1 MVAGKKVNFVTKRR
15 LRVTADDF
23 GFTPG
28 VTDGILEAHEKG
40 IVTHTSIMAGGL
52 DVDRAVALS
61 RKMPGLRVGVHL
73 TLTWGNPLSSPS
85 SVPSLLGA
93 DGKFVSLGEFLKR
106 FLMGR
111 LDRGEVA
118 REWEAQIQR
127 VTRFGISPT
136 HLDSHHHLHLLPGL
150 LPLAAQCAHKYEVPW
165 LRRPA
170 ETIWQGLHFPSA
182 LPKQVIFRILALR
195 HWPLPT
201 SDAFRGLSIQGR
213 RDYAKL
219 LTRTIRGL
227 PRGTTEFMVHPGKPD
242 TLLEKEDTFIW
253 EREFELKGLCDPGVK
268 RLLKDLN
275 IELDR
280 PVQGSGE
287 ESL

>member
-1 MVAGKKVNFVTKRR
+1 MDFTSKRR

-52 DVDRAVALS
+52 DFDRAVALS
-61 RKMPGLRVGVHL
+61 RERPALGVGIHL

-85 SVPSLLGA
+85 SIPSLVGPE
-93 DGKFVSLGEFLKR
+93 GKLVSLGEILKR
-106 FLMGR
+106 FLLGR

-127 VTRFGISPT
+127 VTRSGISPT
-136 HLDSHHHLHLLPGL
+136 HIDSHHHLHLLPGL
-150 LPLAAQCAHKYEVPW
+150 LPLAAQGAHKYHVPW

-170 ETIWQGLHFPSA
+170 EAIWQGFSSHPA
-182 LPKQVIFRILALR
+182 LVKRVIFRILALR
-195 HWPLPT
+195 PWPLPT
-201 SDAFRGLSIQGR
+201 SDAFRGLSLQGR
-213 RDYAKL
+213 RDYAAR

-227 PRGTTEFMVHPGKPD
+227 PQGTTEIMVHPGQPD
-242 TLLEKEDTFIW
+242 TLLEEEDTFVW
-253 EREFELKGLCDPGVK
+253 ERARELKGLCDPEVK
-268 RLLKDLN
+268 RLVQDLD

-280 PVQGSGE
+280 PDTGSGAG
-287 ESL
+287 SL

>member
-1 MVAGKKVNFVTKRR
+1 MVDSKVKRR

-52 DVDRAVALS
+52 DFDRAAVFS
-61 RKMPGLRVGVHL
+61 RQRPGLGVGVHL

-85 SVPSLLGA
+85 SIPGLVGTE
-93 DGKFVSLGEFLKR
+93 GKFVSLGEILKR
-106 FLMGR
+106 FLLGR

-127 VTRFGISPT
+127 VTRSGISPT
-136 HLDSHHHLHLLPGL
+136 HIDSHHHLHLLPGL
-150 LPLAAQCAHKYEVPW
+150 LPLAAECAHQHHIPW
-165 LRRPA
+165 LRRPTEA
-170 ETIWQGLHFPSA
+170 IWQGLSSHSA
-182 LPKQVIFRILALR
+182 LVKRVIFRTLALR
-195 HWPLPT
+195 PWPLPT
-201 SDAFRGLSIQGR
+201 SDAFRGLTIQGR
-213 RDYAKL
+213 PDYAAR
-219 LTRTIRGL
+219 LTRTIRDL

-242 TLLEKEDTFIW
+242 SLLEKEDTLVW
-253 EREFELKGLCDPGVK
+253 ERERELIGLCDPEVK
-268 RLLKDLN
+268 RLLKDLK

-280 PVQGSGE
+280 PPGFE
-287 ESL
+287 AESQ

>member
-1 MVAGKKVNFVTKRR
+1 MDFTSKRR

-52 DVDRAVALS
+52 DFDRAVALS
-61 RKMPGLRVGVHL
+61 RKMPGLGVGVHL

-85 SVPSLLGA
+85 SIPSLVGA
-93 DGKFVSLGEFLKR
+93 DGKLVSLGEILKR

-127 VTRFGISPT
+127 VTRSGISPT
-136 HLDSHHHLHLLPGL
+136 HIDSHHHLHLLPGL
-150 LPLAAQCAHKYEVPW
+150 LPLAARCAHKYYVPW

-170 ETIWQGLHFPSA
+170 EAIWQGIPSHSA
-182 LPKQVIFRILALR
+182 LLKRVLFRILALR
-195 HWPLPT
+195 PWPLPT
-201 SDAFRGLSIQGR
+201 SDAFRGLTIQGR
-213 RDYAKL
+213 RDYRYPA
-219 LTRTIRGL
+219 
-227 PRGTTEFMVHPGKPD
+227 H
-242 TLLEKEDTFIW
+242 
-253 EREFELKGLCDPGVK
+253 
-268 RLLKDLN
+268 
-275 IELDR
+275 
-280 PVQGSGE
+280 
-287 ESL
+287 

>member
-1 MVAGKKVNFVTKRR
+1 MDFATKRR

-40 IVTHTSIMAGGL
+40 IVTHTSLMAGGL

-61 RKMPGLRVGVHL
+61 RKMPGLGVGVHL
-73 TLTWGNPLSSPS
+73 TLTWGNPLTSPS
-85 SVPSLLGA
+85 SIPSLVGA
-93 DGKFVSLGEFLKR
+93 DGKLVSLGEFLKR

-111 LDRGEVA
+111 LDLGEVA

-136 HLDSHHHLHLLPGL
+136 HIDSHHHLHLLPGL
-150 LPLAAQCAHKYEVPW
+150 LPLAAQYAHKYDVPW

-170 ETIWQGLHFPSA
+170 EAIWQGIHSPSA
-182 LPKQVIFRILALR
+182 LPKRVIFRILALR

-201 SDAFRGLSIQGR
+201 SNAFRGLAIQGR
-213 RDYAKL
+213 RDYA
-219 LTRTIRGL
+219 TRLAWTIRGL
-227 PRGTTEFMVHPGKPD
+227 PRGTTEFMVHPGKAD
-242 TLLEKEDTFIW
+242 SLLKKEDTFVQ
-253 EREFELKGLCDPGVK
+253 EREIELKGLCDPGVR
-268 RLLKDLN
+268 RLLKDLK

-280 PVQGSGE
+280 PVSGSGE

>member
-1 MVAGKKVNFVTKRR
+1 VDFISKRR

-52 DVDRAVALS
+52 DFDRAVTLS
-61 RKMPGLRVGVHL
+61 RKMPGLGVGVHL
-73 TLTWGNPLSSPS
+73 TLTWGAPLSPPS
-85 SVPSLLGA
+85 KIPSLVGA
-93 DGKFVSLGEFLKR
+93 DGKLVSLGEILKR

-127 VTRFGISPT
+127 VSHSGISPT

-150 LPLAAQCAHKYEVPW
+150 LPLAAQCAHQYHVPW

-170 ETIWQGLHFPSA
+170 EAIWQGVPFHSA
-182 LPKQVIFRILALR
+182 LVKRIIFRILALR
-195 HWPLPT
+195 PWPLPP

-213 RDYAKL
+213 RDYAAR

-227 PRGTTEFMVHPGKPD
+227 PQGTTEFMVHPGKPD
-242 TLLEKEDTFIW
+242 TLLEKEDTFVW
-253 EREFELKGLCDPGVK
+253 ERAFELKGLCDPGVK
-268 RLLKDLN
+268 RLLKDLE
-275 IELDR
+275 IVLDR
-280 PVQGSGE
+280 PVPGSTE

>member
-1 MVAGKKVNFVTKRR
+1 VDSKVKRR

-52 DVDRAVALS
+52 DFDRAVILS
-61 RKMPGLRVGVHL
+61 GKRPGLGVGVHL
-73 TLTWGNPLSSPS
+73 TLTWGKPLSAPS
-85 SVPSLLGA
+85 SIPSLMGA
-93 DGKFVSLGEFLKR
+93 DGRLASLGEILKR
-106 FLMGR
+106 FLRGR

-127 VTRFGISPT
+127 VTRSGISPT
-136 HLDSHHHLHLLPGL
+136 HIDSHHHLHLLPGL
-150 LPLAAQCAHKYEVPW
+150 LPLAAQCAHNYQVPW

-170 ETIWQGLHFPSA
+170 EAVWQGIHSHSA
-182 LPKQVIFRILALR
+182 LVKRVIFRVLALR
-195 HWPLPT
+195 PWPLPT
-201 SDAFRGLSIQGR
+201 SDAFRGLTIQGR
-213 RDYAKL
+213 RDYAAR

-227 PRGTTEFMVHPGKPD
+227 PYGTTEFMVHPGKPD
-242 TLLEKEDTFIW
+242 SLLEKEDTFVW
-253 EREFELKGLCDPGVK
+253 EREIELKGLCDPGVK
-268 RLLKDLN
+268 RLLKDLE

-280 PVQGSGE
+280 PDPGSGE

>member
-1 MVAGKKVNFVTKRR
+1 VAFTSKRR

-52 DVDRAVALS
+52 DFDRAVDLS
-61 RKMPGLRVGVHL
+61 GKMPGLGVGVHL

-85 SVPSLLGA
+85 SIPSLVGA
-93 DGKFVSLGEFLKR
+93 DGKLVSLGEFLKR
-106 FLMGR
+106 FLRGR
-111 LDRGEVA
+111 LDREEVA

-127 VTRFGISPT
+127 VTCSGISPT
-136 HLDSHHHLHLLPGL
+136 HIDSHHHLHLLPGL
-150 LPLAAQCAHKYEVPW
+150 LPLAAQWAHQYHVPW

-170 ETIWQGLHFPSA
+170 EAIWQGTPTHSA
-182 LPKQVIFRILALR
+182 LVKRLIFRFLALR
-195 HWPLPT
+195 PWPLPT

-213 RDYAKL
+213 RDYATRL
-219 LTRTIRGL
+219 ARTIRGL

-242 TLLEKEDTFIW
+242 TLLEKEDAFVW
-253 EREFELKGLCDPGVK
+253 EREIELKGLCDPGVK
-268 RLLKDLN
+268 RLLQDLE

-280 PVQGSGE
+280 PAPSSGE
-287 ESL
+287 VSL

>member
-1 MVAGKKVNFVTKRR
+1 VDSKVKRR

-52 DVDRAVALS
+52 DFDRAVVLS
-61 RKMPGLRVGVHL
+61 GKRPGLGMGVHL
-73 TLTWGNPLSSPS
+73 TLTWGKPLSAPS
-85 SVPSLLGA
+85 SIPSLMGA
-93 DGKFVSLGEFLKR
+93 EGRFASLGEILKR
-106 FLMGR
+106 FLSGR

-127 VTRFGISPT
+127 VTRSGLNPT
-136 HLDSHHHLHLLPGL
+136 HIDSHHHLHILPGL
-150 LPLAAQCAHKYEVPW
+150 LPLAAQCAHKYHVPW

-170 ETIWQGLHFPSA
+170 EALWQGIHSHSA
-182 LPKQVIFRILALR
+182 LVKRVIFRVLALR
-195 HWPLPT
+195 PWPLPT
-201 SDAFRGLSIQGR
+201 SDGFRGLTIQGQ
-213 RDYAKL
+213 RDYVTR

-227 PRGTTEFMVHPGKPD
+227 PYGTTEFMVHPGKPD
-242 TLLEKEDTFIW
+242 SLLEKEDTFVW
-253 EREFELKGLCDPGVK
+253 EREIELKGLCDPGVK
-268 RLLKDLN
+268 RLLKDLE

-280 PVQGSGE
+280 PDPGSDE
-287 ESL
+287 KSL